1 MELLVASV
9 DSSLIFS
16 ASRKHFFFLYQNQ
29 GSVPCALLL
38 KQSQRPNFWAFQ
50 PPETPY

>member
-16 ASRKHFFFLYQNQ
+16 ASRKHFFLYPNQ

>member
-9 DSSLIFS
+9 YSSLIFS
-16 ASRKHFFFLYQNQ
+16 ASRKHFFYQNQ

-38 KQSQRPNFWAFQ
+38 KQRQ
-50 PPETPY
+50 